1 VPEKLP
7 EEFAP
12 TGPKLSKLP
21 VRPPPPLQPRLFP
34 DEARF
39 ALRLA
44 LLAGGTEFAAW
55 VWIGNAAGR
64 RAVVALAALRLL
76 RPLWAWAGT
85 RISRPAL
92 AFALLFLPLLA
103 IGANLASFGSLTT
116 VALIA
121 AGLPA
126 LGDLCAS
133 CIGDRVTVER
143 RAAAYA
149 WLDMGQ
155 GLGVAAGLVLGAAFG
170 GWSQL
175 AAAAALLVAS
185 VGVMDLRDRGTPRSA
200 WPLAVYLR
208 VLRSPLGWQ
217 LALSAALS
225 SALALGERGRGWM
238 SLLAPLLGM
247 AVAAR
252 AEASA
257 PNAMTV
263 PRFAVLI
270 ALAGHL
276 LHSPPLALVGL
287 GAMFSAIPAA
297 AVRGAGEMERPLASS
312 LAWSALIAGAA
323 LSAVI

>member
-1 VPEKLP
+1 M
-7 EEFAP
+7 
-12 TGPKLSKLP
+12 
-21 VRPPPPLQPRLFP
+21 RPPPLRPRLFP

-39 ALRLA
+39 AFRLA

-55 VWIGNAAGR
+55 AWIGAATGR
-64 RAVVALAALRLL
+64 RAIVALAALRLL

-85 RISRPAL
+85 RLSRPAL
-92 AFALLFLPLLA
+92 AFALLLVPLLA
-103 IGANLASFGSLTT
+103 IGANLASFGTLTT
-116 VALIA
+116 VALVA

-133 CIGDRVTVER
+133 CIADRVTVER
-143 RAAAYA
+143 RAAAFA

-155 GLGVAAGLVLGAAFG
+155 GLGGAAGLALGAAF

-175 AAAAALLVAS
+175 AAAAALIVAS

-200 WPLAVYLR
+200 WPLPVYLR

-217 LALSAALS
+217 LPLSAALT
-225 SALALGERGRGWM
+225 SALALGARGTGWM

-252 AEASA
+252 AEARA
-257 PNAMTV
+257 PNAMTL
-263 PRFAVLI
+263 PRFAILI
-270 ALAGHL
+270 ALAGRL

-297 AVRGAGEMERPLASS
+297 SVRGAGEMERPLASS

>member
-21 VRPPPPLQPRLFP
+21 VRPPPPLRPALFP

-44 LLAGGTEFAAW
+44 LLAGGTELAAW
-55 VWIGNAAGR
+55 AWIGAAAGR

-85 RISRPAL
+85 RLSRPAL
-92 AFALLFLPLLA
+92 AFALLFLPLVA
-103 IGANLASFGSLTT
+103 IGANLASFGALTT
-116 VALIA
+116 VALVA

-133 CIGDRVTVER
+133 CIADRVTIER
-143 RAAAYA
+143 RAAAFA

-155 GLGVAAGLVLGAAFG
+155 GLGSAAGLSLGAAFA

-175 AAAAALLVAS
+175 AAAGALLVAS

-217 LALSAALS
+217 LALSAALT
-225 SALALGERGRGWM
+225 SALALGTRGAGWM

-252 AEASA
+252 AEARA
-257 PNAMTV
+257 PNAMTL

-270 ALAGHL
+270 ALAGRL
-276 LHSPPLALVGL
+276 LHSPALALVGL

-297 AVRGAGEMERPLASS
+297 AVRGAGEMERSLASS

-323 LSAVI
+323 LSAMI